1 MIQYSQEDYI
11 NYRLKKAKETIAEVK
26 TLIENRY
33 WNTALNR
40 MYYACYYAVG
50 ALLIKN
56 GIETSSHSGTRQ
68 KFGQLFIQTGKISK
82 ELGKHYTELF
92 TKRHKGDYNDF
103 IDFDEET
110 VLKLLPRSNELIKK
124 IEELLKE

>member
-26 TLIENRY
+26 TLIKNRY

-68 KFGQLFIQTGKISK
+68 KFVSYLFKQVKSAK
-82 ELGKHYTELF
+82 
-92 TKRHKGDYNDF
+92 N
-103 IDFDEET
+103 
-110 VLKLLPRSNELIKK
+110 
-124 IEELLKE
+124 